1 MRETEQNSEAGN
13 RGRGQTGWLQR
24 HPEQP
29 LAHVPDPGTRGDALF
44 QVVLVLL
51 GAFVA
56 QILLVGVGVGLLAGL
71 GVGEESMPVVFYSA
85 QSALGLL
92 AFCLVGA
99 GYLYLREDP
108 TLVGVRRP
116 TGRDVGLMFG
126 GFVALAGM
134 MIGVQFLFDLLGFEI
149 ADNVV
154 IQRGEENPELFLLLV
169 PVQFLLTGPGE
180 ELLFRGVI
188 QGLLRRAYGVVPG
201 VVTASTLF
209 ALFHLPSLVG
219 DTLLPV
225 LAVLFL
231 SGALLGALY
240 EYSRTI
246 LVPMVAHALWNAT
259 VFGTQYAEA
268 VGALFAA

>member
-1 MRETEQNSEAGN
+1 MGKLERDSEAGD
-13 RGRGQTGWLQR
+13 GTGWLGR

-29 LAHVPDPGTRGDALF
+29 LAHLPDSQTRGDTLF
-44 QVVLVLL
+44 QVVVVLV

-56 QILLVGVGVGLLAGL
+56 QILLATVGLGLLAGFD
-71 GVGEESMPVVFYSA
+71 VGEESTPVLYYGT

-92 AFCLVGA
+92 AFCLVGV
-99 GYLYLREDP
+99 GYLSVRED
-108 TLVGVRRP
+108 TALVGVRRP
-116 TGRDVGLMFG
+116 TARDVGLMLG
-126 GFVALAGM
+126 GFLALAVTM
-134 MIGVQFLFDLLGFEI
+134 VGVQSLLDLLGVEV
-149 ADNVV
+149 ADNVTV
-154 IQRGEENPELFLLLV
+154 QRGEENPELFLVLV
-169 PVQFLLTGPGE
+169 PIQFLLTGPGE
-180 ELLFRGVI
+180 ELLFRGVL

-201 VVTASTLF
+201 IVAASTLF
-209 ALFHLPSLVG
+209 ALFHVPSLVG

-268 VGALFAA
+268 VGALVAA